1 MKKSEQK
8 LEEVVYQKAPR
19 KGISWLV
26 FIPTVLLIG
35 IISFIAGTR
44 SHEIAQYIDL
54 PFVKSAESL
63 DMSSLQTTYEA
74 LQERYDGSLST
85 KKLIEGANRGLV
97 EAAGD
102 DYTVFFNAK
111 EAEEFSDDLEGT
123 FEGIGAELTK
133 RDGNLKIVTT
143 LDGSPAKKAGLQSG
157 DIIAKV
163 NGQDTTDW
171 SVDKAV
177 SQIRGEKG
185 TTVKLTVIR
194 GGNEVKEFNITR
206 DTITDPSVKT
216 EIRDG
221 VGIMRISRF
230 GSTDTVSL
238 ARKAAQEFKDKKVK
252 GVIVDVRGNGGGYVS
267 AAQEVAGLWL
277 SDKVVVSER
286 RGGEVMD
293 SLRTGTNAPLAG
305 IPTVVLI
312 DQGSASASEILA
324 GALRDHGVAKLIGD
338 KTFGKGSVQEL
349 VDLPNGA
356 KLKVTAAR
364 WYTPNGKNIGED
376 GIAPDIKVILS
387 ENDIKNDN
395 DTQLQKALDS
405 LLQ

>member
-1 MKKSEQK
+1 MQKSEQK
-8 LEEVVYQKAPR
+8 LEEVTYQKSPR
-19 KGISWLV
+19 KGVSWLV
-26 FIPTVLLIG
+26 FIPTILLIG
-35 IISFIAGTR
+35 GISFIAGTR
-44 SHEIAQYIDL
+44 SHEIAQYINL
-54 PFVKSAESL
+54 PFVKSAEPL
-63 DMSSLQTTYEA
+63 DTSSLQTTYEA
-74 LQERYDGSLST
+74 LQERYDGSLNT
-85 KKLIEGANRGLV
+85 KKLVEGANRGLV

-143 LDGSPAKKAGLQSG
+143 LDGSPAKKSGLQSG
-157 DIIAKV
+157 DVIARV
-163 NGQDTTDW
+163 NGKDTADW

-194 GGNEVKEFNITR
+194 SGSEVKEFNITR

-216 EIRDG
+216 EIKNG
-221 VGIMRISRF
+221 IGIMRISRF

-238 ARKAAQEFKDKKVK
+238 ARKAAQDFKDKKVK

-277 SDKVVVSER
+277 SDKVIVSER

-293 SLRTGTNAPLAG
+293 SLRTGTDAPLAG
-305 IPTVVLI
+305 TPTVVLI

-324 GALRDHGVAKLIGD
+324 GALKDHGVAKLVGD

-364 WYTPNGKNIGED
+364 WYTPNGKNIGEN
-376 GIAPDIKVILS
+376 GIAPDVKVVLS
-387 ENDIKNDN
+387 EDDIKSDN

-405 LLQ
+405 LLR